1 MPKSVPKIIIINNE
15 KPIREAIDIIWENEE
30 YQNHLQY
37 WEEYLKR
44 KTFDGVSIDDIYS
57 NTRNII
63 GVKIALEGNFVFIDT
78 SRKFRN
84 YKSGII
90 FLPDNAKTPR
100 QKLLELFTFDYQYLN
115 IISDIKIIDGSLQAK
130 EKDII
135 RYQETDNKVKK
146 YRLQQ

>member
-1 MPKSVPKIIIINNE
+1 MPRSVPKIIIINNE

-90 FLPDNAKTPR
+90 FLPDNTKTPR